1 MEDLLKEY
9 GYNTIE
15 EAMEDLGV
23 SNRANVELIL
33 TFDSDAYED
42 LMFNVMYN

>member
-23 SNRANVELIL
+23 RTRGDVEFIL
-33 TFDSDAYED
+33 TFDYDAYED

>member
-23 SNRANVELIL
+23 RTKGDVELIL
-33 TFDSDAYED
+33 TFDSDAYFESM
-42 LMFNVMYN
+42 LEYMYN